1 MKGIVAGILCG
12 VAGAVLW
19 GVIAAF
25 TGYEIGWIAW
35 GIGALV
41 GAGIAWGMDGGT
53 VPGVLAVVI
62 SILAIL
68 GGKFVALEMVVGKE
82 LKNANSGLSSLIETN
97 EEYVISWLADEIV
110 IKMEEQ
116 GVTVQWPGGEA
127 PETPQAEA
135 DYPRD
140 VWAKAKW
147 AWEGMSDEEKQEFKK
162 VVHEQA
168 LKNVNEMAASYRE
181 EGFLASFGAIDV
193 IFFLLAIVTAYK
205 IGSKSET
212 QQ

>member
-1 MKGIVAGILCG
+1 
-12 VAGAVLW
+12 
-19 GVIAAF
+19 
-25 TGYEIGWIAW
+25 
-35 GIGALV
+35 
-41 GAGIAWGMDGGT
+41 

-135 DYPRD
+135 DYPRMCGPRQ
-140 VWAKAKW
+140 VG
-147 AWEGMSDEEKQEFKK
+147 WEGMSDEEKQEFKK
-162 VVHEQA
+162 
-168 LKNVNEMAASYRE
+168 
-181 EGFLASFGAIDV
+181 SFTSSV
-193 IFFLLAIVTAYK
+193 EK
-205 IGSKSET
+205 C
-212 QQ
+212 Q